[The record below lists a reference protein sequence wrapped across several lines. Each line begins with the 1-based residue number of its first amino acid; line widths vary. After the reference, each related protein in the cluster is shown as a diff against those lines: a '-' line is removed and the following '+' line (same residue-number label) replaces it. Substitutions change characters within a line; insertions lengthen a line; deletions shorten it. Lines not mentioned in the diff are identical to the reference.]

1 MPLTGKKYTR
11 SIVVKYERHF
21 VTPFKNKR
29 EGRGVRFPLKFYQ
42 NAPLFALS
50 EADFPPSLYTHY
62 AGVHVRNVRTSR
74 GLAVR
79 GLLIDDLHRG
89 GSG

>member
-42 NAPLFALS
+42 NAPLFAFP
-50 EADFPPSLYTHY
+50 EADFPLYCTHITRVY
-62 AGVHVRNVRTSR
+62 MYEMY
-74 GLAVR
+74 GLRA
-79 GLLIDDLHRG
+79 DLP
-89 GSG
+89 